1 MNLALHDSDLR
12 KYYDNEEIIRLTALQ
27 VIKDFSLFGLQI
39 EFPEDIEYA
48 YAQLFHQLV
57 NEVSAL
63 LDRSNSKLLSLLY
76 QIDIPEKV
84 IRNAAE
90 SMPDKAL
97 AEVITELILNRELK
111 KVLTRIYFKQQFE
124 SGTII

>member
-1 MNLALHDSDLR
+1 MNLALQDSDLR
-12 KYYDNEEIIRLTALQ
+12 KYYNNEEIIRLTALQ

-39 EFPEDIEYA
+39 EFPEDIQYA
-48 YAQLFHQLV
+48 YTHLYPQLV
-57 NEVSAL
+57 NEVSVL
-63 LDRSNSKLLSLLY
+63 LDRSNTKLLSILY

-111 KVLTRIYFKQQFE
+111 KVLTRIYFKQQFD
-124 SGTII
+124 SGTIS